1 MDKINFV
8 IRKSKWRQ
16 KYWVSIV
23 HENGNV
29 LFHSE
34 NYSRREDAWDAVDA
48 VTSAISG
55 RKYSN
60 LDYT

>member
-1 MDKINFV
+1 MIRFE

-23 HENGNV
+23 HKNGNV

-34 NYSRREDAWDAVDA
+34 NYSRKEDALQAANDVQMYAFNAYVFVIA
-48 VTSAISG
+48 
-55 RKYSN
+55 
-60 LDYT
+60 

>member
-1 MDKINFV
+1 M
-8 IRKSKWRQ
+8 IRFEIHKSKWRQ

-34 NYSRREDAWDAVDA
+34 NYSRKVDAWNAAYAVVDA
-48 VTSAISG
+48 VYSRS
-55 RKYSN
+55 YSN
-60 LDYT
+60 IDLT